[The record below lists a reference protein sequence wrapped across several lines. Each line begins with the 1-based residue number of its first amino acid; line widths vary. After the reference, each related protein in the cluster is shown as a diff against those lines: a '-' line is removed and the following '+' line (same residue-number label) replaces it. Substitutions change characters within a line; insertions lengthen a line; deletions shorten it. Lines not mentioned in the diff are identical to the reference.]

1 MAHAVISS
9 LRYSSDALSKSI
21 IESLQAAAPF
31 RDDEDSVI
39 YYDYPIYS
47 DYDKSLYKPDIC
59 LWSANHGFFVIKNC
73 DAVLIDLSTTVL
85 AQIDGELSDFASLLY
100 SRFVKSRILR
110 KGIQTLKFEITPV
123 IYVNGATKEVTS
135 TVANSKVVTSR
146 ETLIQLRDWEECRAP
161 ASNKKLPGVDCG

>member
-21 IESLQAAAPF
+21 IENLQAAPAF
-31 RDDEDSVI
+31 RDDDTSVI

-59 LWSANHGFFVIKNC
+59 VWSAGHGFFVIKNC
-73 DAVLIDLSTTVL
+73 DAVLIELSATVL
-85 AQIDGELSDFASLLY
+85 AQIDSELSDFASLLY

-110 KGIQTLKFEITPV
+110 KGIQTLKFEITPI
-123 IYVNGATKEVTS
+123 IYVNGSTKEITS
-135 TVANSKVVTSR
+135 TV
-146 ETLIQLRDWEECRAP
+146 
-161 ASNKKLPGVDCG
+161 